1 MSMIHSR
8 MKSLSMRLAA
18 VAALGLVGGGLAS
31 SADAALIATDHFLT
45 GNPAVP
51 ANGEYTASYIRPS
64 NASGAG
70 QNPTIAGFTGQWVG
84 NVTSGTSMAVAQ
96 WKAESGSLIDITV
109 PYQDGGRAKYYG
121 SSGVNSLQ
129 RRVQRELSP
138 YTPSDTYYMSLITQ
152 IATGDLAGA
161 DGFVGVGFTNYSGS
175 AALTDASIVGG
186 SNLRGVLIGAA
197 SSDGSTTD
205 FVVRHVGSTGAVQN
219 DVITSNVGSIEAT
232 QTIIKIEFNDDPGN
246 LLGNSKLTIWQN
258 PADLSSELGAS
269 ASVTPLELRT
279 FALGTNADITHLML
293 TGLNYS
299 KAASFDEPRLATTW
313 AEAVPEPAT
322 AGLLAVMGL
331 GLMVRRQRTH

>member
-18 VAALGLVGGGLAS
+18 VAALGLVGGGFVS
-31 SADAALIATDHFLT
+31 TADAALIATDHILT

-51 ANGEYTASYIRPS
+51 ANGEYSVTQFRQS
-64 NASGAG
+64 NANGAG

-96 WKAESGSLIDITV
+96 WKAESGALVDITV

-161 DGFVGVGFTNYSGS
+161 AGFVGVGFTNTSGS
-175 AALTDASIVGG
+175 AALTDASVVGG
-186 SNLRGVLIGAA
+186 SDLRGVLIGAA
-197 SSDGSTTD
+197 SSDGLTTD

-232 QTIIKIEFNDDPGN
+232 QTIVKIEFNDDPGN

-258 PADLSSELGAS
+258 PTDLSSELGAS
-269 ASVTPLELRT
+269 ASVTPLVFRT
-279 FALGTNADITHLML
+279 FALDTNADITHLML

-313 AEAVPEPAT
+313 GDAVPEPAT
-322 AGLLAVMGL
+322 AGLLAAMGMGL
-331 GLMVRRQRTH
+331 LVRRQRTR